1 MRKPAA
7 SRWRTDGARRRP
19 AGRDLR
25 KDVRWG
31 VRRGAGVGMLFSGVA
46 LLGVL
51 LSGSDQFAAR
61 TGATPVDAL
70 FLYMVLGPLL
80 GAVIGI
86 LRPMT
91 KSMQGTMLIGLVCGV
106 LVALF
111 AGVVY
116 LGLPWEETHTLML
129 ATCGGFGAVG
139 ALLTRYLATG
149 R

>member
-7 SRWRTDGARRRP
+7 KRWRTDGARRR
-19 AGRDLR
+19 AARRDLR

-31 VRRGAGVGMLFSGVA
+31 VRRGAAVGMLFSGVA
-46 LLGVL
+46 LLGAL

-61 TGATPVDAL
+61 TGAQPVDAL

-80 GAVIGI
+80 GGVVGI

-91 KSMQGTMLIGLVCGV
+91 RSTPGTMLIGLVCGV

-111 AGVVY
+111 AGVIF
-116 LGLPWEETHTLML
+116 LGLPWGETHMLML
-129 ATCGGFGAVG
+129 LTSGGCGAVG

-149 R
+149 G